1 MNYAIIFHTLGIVI
15 DFSAAFMI
23 PPFIVALLYGEA
35 DAKYFA
41 MCFAAYAIIGTAL
54 GKIKPVSRKF
64 YAKEGYIIVSLSW
77 IILSAVGAMPFYL
90 SGYIPSYIDAL
101 FEAVSGF
108 TTTGASILTDVEAL
122 SHGMLFWRSFTHW
135 IGGMGVLVFIL
146 AVLPLAGG
154 ENIHIMRAESP
165 GPSVGKLVPKLRK
178 TAFYLYAIYFSMTI
192 LQIVLLVI
200 NKMPI
205 FDAVCISMGTA
216 GTGGFGIKND
226 SMASYSVTI
235 NVIVTIFMLLFG
247 VNFSFYFL
255 ILKRK
260 FKDAFKMS
268 EVICYFGIF
277 AAVALLIAINIDTP
291 ERGFLLSLYDSAF
304 AVSSV
309 MTTTGYATAD
319 FNLWPEFSRS
329 LLVMVMFFG
338 ACAGST
344 GGGIKISRIII
355 YVKSIIKEFSTL
367 AHPRSV
373 KIIKFDGKPVEKTVL
388 NSALV
393 FLAVYM
399 FLFVVSVVLVSLDNF
414 DLVTTFTAVAAT
426 FNNIGPGLGLVG
438 PTGNFSAFSP
448 FSKLVLIFDMLAGRL
463 EIFPLLL
470 LFTPSVWK
478 KR

>member
-23 PPFIVALLYGEA
+23 PPFIVAMLYGES
-35 DAKYFA
+35 DAVYFLI
-41 MCFAAYAIIGTAL
+41 CFAIFAAAGIIL
-54 GKIKPVSRKF
+54 GRIKPENKKF
-64 YAKEGYIIVSLSW
+64 FAKEGYIIVSMSW
-77 IILSAVGAMPFYL
+77 IILSVIGALPFYL

-101 FEAVSGF
+101 FETVSGF

-135 IGGMGVLVFIL
+135 VGGMGVLVFIL
-146 AVLPLAGG
+146 AVLPLTGG
-154 ENIHIMRAESP
+154 ENMHIMRAESP

-200 NKMPI
+200 NEMPL

-235 NVIVTIFMLLFG
+235 NTIVTIFMLLFG

-255 ILKRK
+255 ILMRK

-268 EVICYFGIF
+268 EVIWYFIIF
-277 AAVALLIAINIDTP
+277 GAAAILITGNIYNP
-291 ERGFLLSLYDSAF
+291 ERGLLLSFHDAAF

-309 MTTTGYATAD
+309 MTTTGYATED
-319 FNLWPEFSRS
+319 FNKWPEFSRTI
-329 LLVMVMFFG
+329 LVLIMFIG

-344 GGGIKISRIII
+344 GGGMKVSRIII
-355 YVKSIIKEFSTL
+355 YFKSIFKEMSTL
-367 AHPRSV
+367 VHPRSV
-373 KIIKFDGKPVEKTVL
+373 KVVKFDGKAVEKSTL
-388 NSALV
+388 SSAMV
-393 FLAVYM
+393 FLAVY
-399 FLFVVSVVLVSLDNF
+399 VIIYAVSALIVSLDNY
-414 DLVTTFTAVAAT
+414 DLITTFTAVAAT
-426 FNNIGPGLGLVG
+426 FNNIGPGLEMVG
-438 PTGNFSAFSP
+438 PTGNFSMFSP
-448 FSKLVLIFDMLAGRL
+448 LSKLVLIFDMLAGRL

-470 LFTPSVWK
+470 LFTPSVWR